1 MLEIIRNIILVIAIH
16 FVVDAVAQPQCVV
29 AFYNVENLMDIED
42 DPSALDEDML
52 PLADKNWDHE
62 KYCKKLRDIA
72 HVVSDLGNKHD
83 VPALLG
89 LAEVENRTVLKDLVK
104 ECRNVGIEYEFCHY
118 DSSDERGVDVAL
130 LYRRDLFEIQ
140 RSRAI
145 TPKLDNPTR
154 DILAVWGNLC
164 GEDVFLAVVHFPSR
178 IGGVKFTE
186 HRRVECCNQLRE
198 LIDSVKREEPHRRI
212 IVRGDMNDNPRDK
225 SVRDVR
231 GAERNSVNALASG
244 LYNPFAKI
252 LRRAYRGSSVY
263 QGEWNLYDN
272 IILSWDFL
280 SGEGLQ
286 LSGRGAIFKQN
297 YLLDKKHHPLPTYKG
312 VEYCSGVSDHL
323 PVYVV
328 LQ

>member
-1 MLEIIRNIILVIAIH
+1 MLGIIRNIILVIAIH

-29 AFYNVENLMDIED
+29 AFYNVENLLDIED
-42 DPSALDEDML
+42 DPSTVDEDML
-52 PLADKNWDHE
+52 PLADRNWDCE
-62 KYCKKLRDIA
+62 KYNKKLRDIA
-72 HVVSDLGNKHD
+72 HVVSDLGNRHD

-89 LAEVENRTVLKDLVK
+89 LAEVENRTVLRDLVE

-145 TPKLDNPTR
+145 TPKLDSPTR
-154 DILAVWGNLC
+154 DILAVWGRLC
-164 GEDVFLAVVHFPSR
+164 GADVFVAVVHFPSR

-186 HRRVECCNQLRE
+186 HRRVACCEQLRE

-212 IVRGDMNDNPRDK
+212 IVMGDMNDNPRDK
-225 SVRDVR
+225 SVCDVL
-231 GAERNSVNALASG
+231 GAECRRKNVRQGG
-244 LYNPFAKI
+244 LYNPFSKV
-252 LRRAYRGSSVY
+252 LRRAHRGSSVY

-272 IILSWDFL
+272 IILSVDFL
-280 SGEGLQ
+280 SGDGMQ

-297 YLLDKKHHPLPTYKG
+297 YLLDKKRHPLPTYKG
-312 VEYCSGVSDHL
+312 VEYCAGVSDHL